1 MTERLRQQ
9 FDEHA
14 RLLAEMR
21 KANGYGP
28 RRDETAEEVTARL
41 ERQVNAQLLVDTIA
55 GYLRKPGRSY
65 DDPLDWARQIATGV
79 LAEFEIKRRAQ

>member
-1 MTERLRQQ
+1 MTERIRQQ

-21 KANGYGP
+21 KDGCGP
-28 RRDETAEEVTARL
+28 RRDETAEEVAARL

-55 GYLRKPGRSY
+55 EYLRKPGRSY
-65 DDPLDWARQIATGV
+65 DDPLDHARQIATGV
-79 LAEFEIKRRAQ
+79 LAEFEIRRRAQ